1 MSDLTEGFAKMINSR
16 SRLLE
21 DVPQG
26 DVSDGRYLTFFELGE
41 EGAEGEQPEME
52 SESPPPSVGLALAAY
67 AAACLANDMKHIHL
81 HAAGKQFDRV
91 HDLAGGYYDQAGN
104 DTDLLAEMA
113 LECGEEVDNLAF
125 AAVNIDW
132 ESVTATYFEYEEAI
146 QSMSNCILGYLGH
159 LDTVANL
166 LDGDKRSEVEVLQR
180 YWHKELE
187 YKLARR

>member
-26 DVSDGRYLTFFELGE
+26 NVSDGRYLTFFELGE
-41 EGAEGEQPEME
+41 DVEPIEGENE
-52 SESPPPSVGLALAAY
+52 SDTPAIGIAYTVY

-81 HAAGKQFDRV
+81 HACGEQFDRV
-91 HDLAGGYYDQAGN
+91 HDLAGGYYDQAGK

-113 LECGEEVDNLAF
+113 LECGEEVCNLGYAADNFGWGLVVA
-125 AAVNIDW
+125 D
-132 ESVTATYFEYEEAI
+132 SFEYEEAI
-146 QSMSNCILGYLGH
+146 QAMSNCVTNYLVQ

-166 LDGDKRSEVEVLQR
+166 LDGDKKSEVEVLQR